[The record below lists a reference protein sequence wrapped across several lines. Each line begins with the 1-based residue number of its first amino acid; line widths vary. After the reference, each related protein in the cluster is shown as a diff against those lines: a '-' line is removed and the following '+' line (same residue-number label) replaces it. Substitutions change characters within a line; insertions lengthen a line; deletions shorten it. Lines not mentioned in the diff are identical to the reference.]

1 MERGKASLN
10 SDACLELKML
20 SQIHGLKIIEAE
32 KDVCG
37 YTCTYLR
44 FFFFFQ
50 LCMLR
55 VYRNRDFLLAVRIPR
70 ARSWFLNTLL
80 Y

>member
-1 MERGKASLN
+1 MKGVLNVERGKASLN

-44 FFFFFQ
+44 FFFFFS
-50 LCMLR
+50 
-55 VYRNRDFLLAVRIPR
+55 A
-70 ARSWFLNTLL
+70 L
-80 Y
+80 YAESI